1 MDTALKFNAI
11 IDAFE
16 SYGKEVW
23 SLEVGSD
30 IIGFEVVS
38 EFPLTDMRNKWYGV
52 FKFDVTYTKI
62 KMLSTCKQL
71 IELEGEVNLIV
82 TVGNKVPR
90 KEKVCLSVKVI

>member
-1 MDTALKFNAI
+1 MDTALKFNVI

-16 SYGKEVW
+16 SYGREVW
-23 SLEVGSD
+23 SLEIGYD
-30 IIGFEVVS
+30 ITGFEVIS
-38 EFPLTDMRNKWYGV
+38 EFPLTDMRNEWYGI
-52 FKFDVTYTKI
+52 FKFDLTYTKI

-82 TVGNKVPR
+82 TYGNKVAR